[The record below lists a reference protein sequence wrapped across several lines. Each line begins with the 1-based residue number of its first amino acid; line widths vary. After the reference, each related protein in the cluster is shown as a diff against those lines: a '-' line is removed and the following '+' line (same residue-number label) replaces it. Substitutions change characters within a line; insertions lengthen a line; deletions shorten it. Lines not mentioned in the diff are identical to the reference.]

1 MIKTKMAAKL
11 RIISKKTKMIKTEM
25 AAKIKNY
32 FRKEKDD

>member
-1 MIKTKMAAKL
+1 MVAKL